1 MTSFSKFLQKSQL
14 TRVAALVLLLAL
26 LAIGAIPGYLKGQ
39 WQWQEPPP
47 VVKLKEIK
55 SLRKTGLELP
65 GWKTLEQREQNIGEH
80 KWSFQV
86 IQKQGDTA
94 QVLVLLMPQNGPRDQ
109 PEVEWTDIDSFW
121 RWKVAQY
128 RPVEFIVPQSAGSKT
143 NSPTKVKARFFRGVS
158 KQQTFAVLQWYALPN
173 GGNPSPFRW
182 FVADQWAQWSQE
194 RVPWIA
200 VSIILPMEPLGQVEE
215 YWDEIRSVGEA
226 VQSGLMEILL

>member
-1 MTSFSKFLQKSQL
+1 MTSFSKFLKESQF
-14 TRVAALVLLLAL
+14 TRIAALVLLLIL
-26 LAIGAIPGYLKGQ
+26 LGIGAIPGYLKGR

-55 SLRKTGLELP
+55 SLRKTGLKLP
-65 GWKTLEQREQNIGEH
+65 GWQTLEQREQNIGEH

-86 IQKQGDTA
+86 IQQQSETT

-109 PEVEWTDIDSFW
+109 PAVEWTDIDSFW

-128 RPVEFIVPQSAGSKT
+128 RPVEFTVKGLPGSGR

-173 GGNPSPFRW
+173 GGNPSPLNW
-182 FVADQWAQWSQE
+182 FLADQRAQWRQQ
-194 RVPWIA
+194 RVPWVA
-200 VSIILPMEPLGQVEE
+200 VSIILPMEPLGQVEK
-215 YWDEIRSVGEA
+215 YWDDIQSVGKA
-226 VQSGLMEILL
+226 VQGALMEIFQ